1 MKDGR
6 LYTQDEI
13 QIIAK
18 SIIGK
23 SLNDILK
30 EKVKSIENEDKNKGN
45 LGQLIEKYV
54 FNIDNNSFSEAD
66 FSLAKI
72 ELKLTPYKKLKNGEL
87 SAKERLVLNIIDYMN
102 EYKNNFEKSHF
113 WKKNNKIELIWY
125 LYEDGKNKKD
135 FKITNEI
142 LLDLS
147 KSEDL
152 TQIKEDWNYIIKK
165 IKQGKAH
172 ELSEADTMYLGACSK
187 GANSLSTRK
196 QPYSEIYAMQRAFCF
211 KTSYMTQLVRKY
223 IGNFNDVEKI
233 LSNTTNTLQ
242 SFINKTIEKYVNKTQ
257 NELIKEFK
265 ITTNPKNINNIIIR
279 KMFNIKNDLSKA
291 EEFQKANIIPR
302 TIRIEENGKI
312 KESLSFPYF
321 KYTDLIKE
329 SWETS
334 TLRDELETTK
344 YLFFIFKKINNNY
357 VFKGTKLWNMPENDI
372 NTYVMEMWKNTYN
385 IIHSG
390 NIIKEIKNGKRKT
403 NFINSS
409 QNPVCHVR
417 PHAINAKDTTKLP
430 IPDKKTGL
438 TEYTKHCFWINSKYL
453 ENILQDFK

>member
-30 EKVKSIENEDKNKGN
+30 EKVKTIEKEDKNKGN

-147 KSEDL
+147 TSEDL

-172 ELSEADTMYLGACSK
+172 ELSEADTMYLGACPK

-223 IGNFNDVEKI
+223 IGNFNNVEKI

-242 SFINKTIEKYVNKTQ
+242 SFISKTIEKYINKTQ

-265 ITTNPKNINNIIIR
+265 ITNNPKNINNIIIK
-279 KMFNIKNDLSKA
+279 KMFNIKNDLAKA

-390 NIIKEIKNGKRKT
+390 NIIKDIKNGKRKT

-453 ENILQDFK
+453 ENIFQDFK

>member
-147 KSEDL
+147 TSEDL

-242 SFINKTIEKYVNKTQ
+242 TFINKTIEKYVNKTQ